1 MEELEVKIILDP
13 KEFECTLDTDSV
25 IYSQYKIC
33 NSYKFIEYPEE
44 ETWMKNEYITNIYR
58 LSNENKNITIKVI

>member
-1 MEELEVKIILDP
+1 MEELEVKIILDN

-25 IYSQYKIC
+25 IYSQDKIC
-33 NSYKFIEYPEE
+33 NSSKFIEYPEE

-58 LSNENKNITIKVI
+58 LINENKNITIKVI